1 MGIARRAA
9 ADPTQHPWRLCTP
22 CNYSPAVACH
32 CTAPSEHC
40 LHHNPFIISRTASM
54 ASRKAV
60 HVPPWQRHH
69 SMLQHLQLQRSAP
82 ILPECTHYTREPTH
96 GKQNACREQPQPRAA
111 HSTPF
116 RRASTAGG
124 AKNMCHP
131 QMGMLLLSAYSYCM
145 GSCRQKQYGLV
156 SCCQYSLSN
165 CLVTFPPTRTQQPE
179 PAPRRTRRAAPM
191 PPKTSGDPFPTMNL
205 GALHT
210 LFRTVPAQQVAQ
222 LLHPRRL
229 PSTGSAAAPHSL
241 YSQQACASR

>member
-1 MGIARRAA
+1 MLRQIPPSTHGDSAPHATIVQQLPAIAQHLQNIAYI
-9 ADPTQHPWRLCTP
+9 TTLSLYHVLHPWPAEKLYMCRLGNGITACCNTCSCSAVHPSCLSARTTP
-22 CNYSPAVACH
+22 GSPHMANRTHVGSNPNPGLRTPLPSGVHQPLAVQKICAIHKWGCCCSVPTAIAWAVAGRSSTAWSPAV
-32 CTAPSEHC
+32 S
-40 LHHNPFIISRTASM
+40 
-54 ASRKAV
+54 
-60 HVPPWQRHH
+60 
-69 SMLQHLQLQRSAP
+69 
-82 ILPECTHYTREPTH
+82 
-96 GKQNACREQPQPRAA
+96 
-111 HSTPF
+111 
-116 RRASTAGG
+116 
-124 AKNMCHP
+124 
-131 QMGMLLLSAYSYCM
+131 
-145 GSCRQKQYGLV
+145 
-156 SCCQYSLSN
+156 QYSLSN